1 MNTSRP
7 SLLYGTI
14 LLTGTGLFSQVL
26 GFLYRI
32 ALSRL
37 IGAEA
42 MGLYQLVMPLYA
54 VFLSLTASGLT
65 VAVSTLSAQRSAR
78 EGSRGAGAVLS
89 RCLALFFALAV
100 PLGALAAVGSDA
112 ISVAVL
118 GDARTQ
124 LGIILLVPC
133 LLLTG
138 VENLH
143 KHCFYGL
150 GRLGPPAAVETA
162 EQVIR
167 AAAVLGLLVWF
178 LPQNEENTV
187 GLIVLGM
194 VVCEVFSALTLVL
207 LFRRHLALSL
217 SSPAAPPPWRQV
229 ASIALPVGATSLLGT
244 LMGAATSVLV
254 PQRLV
259 AGGAEPAQAVAAFG
273 VLCGM
278 TLPMLTLP
286 TGFLG
291 AMGLVL
297 TPHLARSAQEG
308 DRVALG
314 EAISRALS
322 AAALIIT
329 PAMALLAAAGPALG
343 RALFAQESVGELM
356 LPLAAGVWLSCFHGV
371 LSGVLNAVGQ
381 QRDGAWCAILSDAV
395 HLAFTWWAVPVWGL
409 AGYAAGLAASA
420 LVGIVLTFRA
430 AAPAAGLTWRLW
442 LRFLP
447 ALLAALLAGLC
458 AALLLRALEG
468 AGLSLLSAGLAA
480 LGFGLVLYGAALVAQ
495 GGLLL
500 VPMGHRPQRARH

>member
-78 EGSRGAGAVLS
+78 EGARGAGAVLS

-124 LGIILLVPC
+124 LGILLLVPC

-207 LFRRHLALSL
+207 LFRRHLALCWYPSGW
-217 SSPAAPPPWRQV
+217 WR
-229 ASIALPVGATSLLGT
+229 G
-244 LMGAATSVLV
+244 
-254 PQRLV
+254 
-259 AGGAEPAQAVAAFG
+259 
-273 VLCGM
+273 
-278 TLPMLTLP
+278 
-286 TGFLG
+286 
-291 AMGLVL
+291 
-297 TPHLARSAQEG
+297 ARSPP
-308 DRVALG
+308 R
-314 EAISRALS
+314 RWPPS
-322 AAALIIT
+322 A
-329 PAMALLAAAGPALG
+329 
-343 RALFAQESVGELM
+343 
-356 LPLAAGVWLSCFHGV
+356 C
-371 LSGVLNAVGQ
+371 
-381 QRDGAWCAILSDAV
+381 
-395 HLAFTWWAVPVWGL
+395 
-409 AGYAAGLAASA
+409 
-420 LVGIVLTFRA
+420 
-430 AAPAAGLTWRLW
+430 
-442 LRFLP
+442 
-447 ALLAALLAGLC
+447 C
-458 AALLLRALEG
+458 AA
-468 AGLSLLSAGLAA
+468 
-480 LGFGLVLYGAALVAQ
+480 
-495 GGLLL
+495 
-500 VPMGHRPQRARH
+500 